1 MQNISII
8 LVTLTTFTTR
18 GQTENEKMGSDMSI
32 SSEVPDFTHGISRCA
47 KDELKQALCHH
58 GVGKIYDTNELK
70 ITRVIPSAYI

>member
-32 SSEVPDFTHGISRCA
+32 SSEVPEQGDVVLPWKSAHPRM
-47 KDELKQALCHH
+47 HYR
-58 GVGKIYDTNELK
+58 VGKHEKHHPENK
-70 ITRVIPSAYI
+70 